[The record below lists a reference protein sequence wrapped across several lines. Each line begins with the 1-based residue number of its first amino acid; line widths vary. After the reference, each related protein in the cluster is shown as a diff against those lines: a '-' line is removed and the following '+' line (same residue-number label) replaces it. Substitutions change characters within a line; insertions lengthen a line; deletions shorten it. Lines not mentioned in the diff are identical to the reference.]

1 MYMLSYTVVVFN
13 ARSRGT
19 MMSAR
24 KYTLSVLPMDILVT
38 YASLV
43 PRPLQGVEDGL
54 VSTVHACAGPS
65 GSPDNTVYYT

>member
-43 PRPLQGVEDGL
+43 PRQVEDGL
-54 VSTVHACAGPS
+54 VSTVCACAGPFW
-65 GSPDNTVYYT
+65 